1 MKNSSIILLN
11 IAIFIS
17 SNCVVLAQELPKINI
32 SDISI
37 NLHQNSPYTNKNS
50 IVPLAIPYDHLG
62 MTNEKIL
69 EYFNYDFIKK
79 KEILDKKYKILLFK
93 SKELSRIYG
102 IYFIRNNI
110 NEGYIIFDH
119 LYWNQEIV
127 EKIKEVTKE
136 SNHFKNKLKVPKNV
150 KVKVYENKEDKFV
163 ERYII
168 AEKGNHFYLLLDSFY
183 PKKLEKEVEDYII
196 EQVNKNLNYMKE

>member
-1 MKNSSIILLN
+1 MKPTIIILLN

-17 SNCVVLAQELPKINI
+17 SNYVVLAQELPRINV

-37 NLHQNSPYTNKNS
+37 NLHQNNLNYNPIT
-50 IVPLAIPYDHLG
+50 IPLAIPYNHLG
-62 MTNEKIL
+62 KTKEWIL
-69 EYFNYDFIKK
+69 EYFNFDFIKK

-93 SKELSRIYG
+93 DKELSKIYG
-102 IYFIRNNI
+102 IYFIKNNI

-119 LYWNQEIV
+119 FYWNQEIV

-136 SNHFKNKLKVPKNV
+136 SNHFKNKLKIPKNV

-196 EQVNKNLNYMKE
+196 EQVNKNLDFMKE

>member
-1 MKNSSIILLN
+1 MKEI
-11 IAIFIS
+11 
-17 SNCVVLAQELPKINI
+17 
-32 SDISI
+32 
-37 NLHQNSPYTNKNS
+37 
-50 IVPLAIPYDHLG
+50 
-62 MTNEKIL
+62 
-69 EYFNYDFIKK
+69 
-79 KEILDKKYKILLFK
+79 KEILEKKYNILLFK
-93 SKELSRIYG
+93 SKKLSIICE

-119 LYWNQEIV
+119 FYWNQEIV

-196 EQVNKNLNYMKE
+196 EQVNKNLDFMKE

>member
-1 MKNSSIILLN
+1 MKNSIIILLN

-17 SNCVVLAQELPKINI
+17 SNYAVLAQELPKINV

-37 NLHQNSPYTNKNS
+37 NLHQNNLNYNPIT
-50 IVPLAIPYDHLG
+50 IPLAIPYNHLG
-62 MTNEKIL
+62 KTKEWIL

-79 KEILDKKYKILLFK
+79 KELLEKKYNILIFSDEKL
-93 SKELSRIYG
+93 SKIYG

-119 LYWNQEIV
+119 FYWNQEIV

-136 SNHFKNKLKVPKNV
+136 SNYFKNKLKVPNNV
-150 KVKVYENKEDKFV
+150 KVKVYENKEGKFV

-168 AEKGNHFYLLLDSFY
+168 AEKNNHFSLLLDSFY
-183 PKKLEKEVEDYII
+183 PKSLEKEVEDYII